1 MNRIAG
7 HDPEH
12 KICRLLDF
20 SEHPRDIADPWY
32 TGDFET
38 TYSDIVEGCRAFLET
53 FAASEKNLI
62 RLQQQKAISQKTAKK
77 V

>member
-32 TGDFET
+32 TGNFET

-53 FAASEKNLI
+53 L
-62 RLQQQKAISQKTAKK
+62 RRQKKI
-77 V
+77 